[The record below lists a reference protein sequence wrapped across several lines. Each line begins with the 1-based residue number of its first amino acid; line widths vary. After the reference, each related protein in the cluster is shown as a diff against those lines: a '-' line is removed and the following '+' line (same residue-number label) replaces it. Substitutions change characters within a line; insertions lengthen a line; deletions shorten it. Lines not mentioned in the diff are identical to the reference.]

1 MLVSNTKQTQ
11 AERPSRCCE
20 VLEKECVYFVIKL
33 RPAGAPSKLCH
44 PRHPTFRKASI
55 NPALPAPDLIRVLL
69 ALGLWHVPRQEA
81 KEEHRKC
88 RKD

>member
-44 PRHPTFRKASI
+44 PRHPTFR
-55 NPALPAPDLIRVLL
+55 
-69 ALGLWHVPRQEA
+69 
-81 KEEHRKC
+81 
-88 RKD
+88 